1 MQSLL
6 DNDFVYNRFLCVC
19 FCKWYKIL
27 LIRNNDILHLITD
40 VLKGSFPV
48 WPYTNNLT
56 IPHNLQVVSLCMTGT
71 FNLHRGHQSGP
82 VMESQL
88 RGSPSG
94 KHLLLVNNGETRYRF
109 QWKSLKSLGPSDAI
123 WCWRSGSTLVQVMAC
138 CLTAPSHYVNQCW
151 FIITKVQWHSAKG
164 NFPRDT
170 PSITTI
176 SLQITY
182 LKFHAHLP
190 GTNELIV
197 LLQSMGVFS
206 HQFIQIT
213 QHCDSSLWFQI
224 IRNYFVWV

>member
-1 MQSLL
+1 M
-6 DNDFVYNRFLCVC
+6 
-19 FCKWYKIL
+19 
-27 LIRNNDILHLITD
+27 
-40 VLKGSFPV
+40 
-48 WPYTNNLT
+48 
-56 IPHNLQVVSLCMTGT
+56 SLCMTGT
-71 FNLHRGHQSGP
+71 FNLHKGHQSGP

-88 RGSPSG
+88 RGNPSG
-94 KHLLLVNNGETRYRF
+94 KHLLLVNNGETRCRF
-109 QWKSLKSLGPSDAI
+109 QWKSLNSLGPSDAA

-138 CLTAPSHYVNQCW
+138 CLTEPSQYLNQCW

-170 PSITTI
+170 PPSITTI
-176 SLQITY
+176 SLKITY

-213 QHCDSSLWFQI
+213 QYCDSSLWFQL
-224 IRNYFVWV
+224 IRNYFGWV